1 MIRLKRA
8 YDPVEESDG
17 VRILVDRLWP
27 RGIKKEKLQATFWM
41 KDAAPSTE
49 LRKWFH
55 RDPDQWEEF
64 RARYLR
70 ELKRPEARKALHDIA
85 EAAQKGNRRPRIWSE
100 GRTAQSGGGAQGSH
114 RIAVNTVTDNNHATV
129 I

>member
-8 YDPVEESDG
+8 YVPVEKGDG

-41 KDAAPSTE
+41 KDAAPSDE

-55 RDPDQWEEF
+55 SGDTANWKEF
-64 RARYLR
+64 RARYLK
-70 ELKRPEARKALHDIA
+70 ELKRPEAQKALHDIA
-85 EAAQKGNRRPRIWSE
+85 QAAKKG
-100 GRTAQSGGGAQGSH
+100 
-114 RIAVNTVTDNNHATV
+114 TVTLVYGAKDEKHNQAAVLKEV
-129 I
+129 IESM

>member
-1 MIRLKRA
+1 MIRVKRA
-8 YDPVEESDG
+8 YDPVEKSDG

-64 RARYLR
+64 RARYLK

-85 EAAQKGNRRPRIWSE
+85 EAAQKG
-100 GRTAQSGGGAQGSH
+100 
-114 RIAVNTVTDNNHATV
+114 TVTLVYGAKDEQRNQAV
-129 I
+129 VLKGLIESM